1 MEHLAEMLKFLFFF
15 VSLLGVIIMT
25 ENQIREIFKDY
36 NFNLEKDINDL
47 ITEVMKKETKIEII
61 NNIPTRVL
69 SIGICNIIYNNFQL
83 IEVEQKFNNGKIRN
97 RNQPVAGKLRYTE
110 DPKLEMIREIHE
122 ELDIDLNEIDIEFIE
137 KKTTHNM
144 SPYYPGV
151 PVIWHEHIYKWC
163 MPEHLYKDEYVEVDN
178 KKTSTFQWIPL

>member
-1 MEHLAEMLKFLFFF
+1 
-15 VSLLGVIIMT
+15 MT
-25 ENQIREIFKDY
+25 ENQIRELFKDY

-47 ITEVMKKETKIEII
+47 IKEVTEKETKIEII

-69 SIGICNIIYNNFQL
+69 SIGICKIIYKNSQL

-122 ELDIDLNEIDIEFIE
+122 ELGINLNEINIEFIE
-137 KKTTHNM
+137 QKITHNM

-151 PVIWHEHIYKWC
+151 PCVWYEHIYTWH
-163 MPEHLYKDEYVEVDN
+163 MPEHLYKEEYIEIDE
-178 KKTSTFQWIPL
+178 KKTSIFQWRPL